1 MLNPLIRYAL
11 THSED
16 VKSRFLNLALFLEEL
31 KYLYL
36 HFAEYDN
43 GLSNKFSLESEAREL
58 KYSADHAEFEDKTL
72 EGITREL
79 LNDIAYLANYYVEA
93 LGLIVA
99 MDIPNY
105 DEETERLQKI
115 FNNFKLLV
123 AYQNGLGDAEIEEQ
137 NAFFALYGVPLKVAK

>member
-16 VKSRFLNLALFLEEL
+16 VKSRFLNLVLFLEEL

-72 EGITREL
+72 EGITCEL